1 MSPRHPPAA
10 DPAGVA
16 VRRVALDV
24 LVRIEEEG
32 AYANL
37 ATNAVLDR
45 SDLPDRDRHF
55 VTELVY
61 GTTRMRRACEHLVAR
76 HRQGGVTPKV
86 AAALRLGAYQLAFGG
101 VARHAA
107 VSTTV
112 GAAPKPAR
120 GLVNAVLRRIAD
132 DVDEGVAWPDLAT
145 ELSYPDWIVAA
156 LVERLGEDA
165 GRRALEVMN
174 RPATTHV
181 RADGYVQDLASQQV
195 VTAVGARP
203 GERVLDCCAAPGGK
217 ATGLSSS
224 GAAVV
229 AADPSA
235 ARIGLVVENAA
246 RLGCHVPVVV
256 ADAAA
261 SPYRVGAFDRVLVDA
276 PCSGLGVLRRRP
288 DARWRV
294 DADAPAR
301 LAELQVRILE
311 EVARLVAPG
320 GTLVYS
326 VCTLTE
332 AENDGVVRSAR
343 LPGLELVDTDSIL
356 PDQDHDG
363 MYVARW
369 RRPRSMPSNT

>member
-1 MSPRHPPAA
+1 MSRRRPAA

-24 LVRIEEEG
+24 LERIDEHG

-37 ATNAVLDR
+37 ATNRVLDQH
-45 SDLPDRDRHF
+45 DLPDRDRHF

-61 GTTRMRRACEHLVAR
+61 GTTRLRRACDHLVER
-76 HRQGGVTPKV
+76 HRQGGVTPRV
-86 AAALRLGAYQLAFGG
+86 RAALRLGAYQLAFGG
-101 VARHAA
+101 VAPHAA

-120 GLVNAVLRRIAD
+120 GLVNAVLRRVAD
-132 DVDEGVAWPDLAT
+132 DVAAGVRWPDAAT
-145 ELSYPDWIVAA
+145 RWSYPDWIVEELTA
-156 LVERLGEDA
+156 RLGPDA
-165 GRRALEVMN
+165 AAGALEAMN

-181 RADGYVQDLASQQV
+181 RDDGYVQDPASQHV
-195 VTAVGARP
+195 VAAVGAQA

-217 ATGLSSS
+217 ATGLAAT
-224 GAAVV
+224 GAHVV

-235 ARIGLVVENAA
+235 TRIGLVVDNRE
-246 RLGCHVPVVV
+246 RLGLIVPVVV
-256 ADAAA
+256 ADATR
-261 SPYRVGAFDRVLVDA
+261 SPYRDGAFDRVLVDA

-301 LAELQVRILE
+301 LARLQVQLLE
-311 EVARLVAPG
+311 EAARVVGDG

-326 VCTLTE
+326 VCTLTR
-332 AENDGVVRSAR
+332 AENDDVVRAAR
-343 LPGLELVDTDSIL
+343 LPGLELVDTETL
-356 PDQDHDG
+356 VPDDDHDG

-369 RRPRSMPSNT
+369 RRP

>member
-1 MSPRHPPAA
+1 VSPRRPPAA

>member
-1 MSPRHPPAA
+1 MSPRRPPAA